1 MRRVVVELEGSVL
14 ENFLLVCFLHQCY
27 NRNNLSSAAAAT
39 AVYGN
44 SWRAGAGT
52 PAADQ
57 LSYVVWLG
65 PALHSNAMLMVLMHK
80 SESNCFNLALA
91 LERV

>member
-1 MRRVVVELEGSVL
+1 MRRVVVVLEGSVL

-27 NRNNLSSAAAAT
+27 NKNNLSSAPAAT
-39 AVYGN
+39 AIYGD
-44 SWRAGAGT
+44 SWHAGAWT
-52 PAADQ
+52 PSH
-57 LSYVVWLG
+57 LVWLG
-65 PALHSNAMLMVLMHK
+65 PALHSNAVLVVLMHK